1 MNEIE
6 KKAITLETA
15 KLTTDENAVLI
26 VSKLISDCRNKIS
39 VSLNDTWV
47 SGTSGTKSPHITAK
61 TIQITSSV
69 TSAPHQ
75 RGTRHR
81 PIRPRDIRATSGRPI
96 MASTAETRM

>member
-39 VSLNDTWV
+39 VSLERHLGFGQREEV
-47 SGTSGTKSPHITAK
+47 SEIILNTLQRLSTEVSTVEKSRCANW
-61 TIQITSSV
+61 
-69 TSAPHQ
+69 
-75 RGTRHR
+75 
-81 PIRPRDIRATSGRPI
+81 
-96 MASTAETRM
+96 

>member
-47 SGTSGTKSPHITAK
+47 SGKKAYWN
-61 TIQITSSV
+61 V
-69 TSAPHQ
+69 
-75 RGTRHR
+75 R
-81 PIRPRDIRATSGRPI
+81 PFFAF
-96 MASTAETRM
+96 

>member
-26 VSKLISDCRNKIS
+26 VSKLISDCRKEIS

-47 SGTSGTKSPHITAK
+47 SGKEK
-61 TIQITSSV
+61 K
-69 TSAPHQ
+69 
-75 RGTRHR
+75 
-81 PIRPRDIRATSGRPI
+81 
-96 MASTAETRM
+96 